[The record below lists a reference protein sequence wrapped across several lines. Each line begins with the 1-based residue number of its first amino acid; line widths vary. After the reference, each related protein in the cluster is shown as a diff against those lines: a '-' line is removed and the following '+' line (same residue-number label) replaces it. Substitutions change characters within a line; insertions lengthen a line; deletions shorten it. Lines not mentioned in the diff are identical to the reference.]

1 MNNATN
7 NFVRQFE
14 IRGKGIVTTTYI
26 NSKVGEPFNK
36 KAKIAFYA
44 SLGREVYD
52 LNGKRI
58 A

>member
-1 MNNATN
+1 MNNSTN

-14 IRGKGIVTTTYI
+14 VRGKGITAKTYI
-26 NSKVGEPFNK
+26 NSKIGEPFNK
-36 KAKIAFYA
+36 AAKIAFYA
-44 SLGREVYD
+44 AIGKEVYD